1 MRNELERLLAE
12 YKGMQRILN
21 NQANSFP
28 VKNKAWI
35 QVEIVDDVVGELE
48 RILSMKG
55 VLD

>member
-35 QVEIVDDVVGELE
+35 QAEIIDDVVGELE
-48 RILSMKG
+48 KILNMKG
-55 VLD
+55 ILD